1 MTRTAQQSA
10 ATERTSRWRVLPGR
24 ANVVLWLG
32 VGALAVALLAVSAPL
47 SVTVYEVP
55 VVTAMLFSLVL
66 AGAMPLAI
74 VLPWGGVAAAIV
86 SATALTS
93 GSTFT
98 TEAPWPVSVTTT
110 IAVSLTWLLVGWR
123 ARWFVVTIA
132 WAGGLLLVIVSTTE
146 ALSAN
151 APSGAI
157 IADLV
162 VFAAASLVL
171 ALAGI
176 IMRNWEIVGAQLVA
190 ERALSAAEIA
200 HREAAE
206 EKARI
211 ARELH
216 DVVAHGMSAIQ
227 VRAASARYRLADLP
241 PDAIA
246 EFDDIAATA
255 RSSMADMRS
264 ILGVL
269 RDETTGAAS
278 NPQPTLADLSALVE
292 RARALAPVT
301 VTGEWNL
308 TPAERADPLLGLT
321 VYRAVQE
328 ALSNAARHAPGAAV
342 TVAWHESGNERHIT
356 ITNEAT
362 TRPADARAGDAHP
375 SRTGGQGLRGMRER
389 LHVLN
394 GTVTTATQA
403 GGGFAVQV
411 AIPRA
416 STRGASS

>member
-1 MTRTAQQSA
+1 MSNTA
-10 ATERTSRWRVLPGR
+10 ERTSRWRVLPGR
-24 ANVVLWLG
+24 ANIVLWVA
-32 VGALAVALLAVSAPL
+32 VGAFSVALLAVSAPL
-47 SVTVYEVP
+47 GVTVYDVP
-55 VVTAMLFSLVL
+55 VVTALLFSLVL
-66 AGAMPLAI
+66 AGAVPLALL
-74 VLPWGGVAAAIV
+74 LPWGGVAAALV

-93 GSTFT
+93 GAAFT
-98 TEAPWPVSVTTT
+98 IEAPWPVSVTTT
-110 IAVSLTWLLVGWR
+110 IAVSLIWLLVGWR
-123 ARWFVVTIA
+123 TRWFVVTIGWFGA
-132 WAGGLLLVIVSTTE
+132 VLLVIVSTAE

-162 VFAAASLVL
+162 VFAASSLVM

-176 IMRNWEIVGAQLVA
+176 ILRNWEIVGAQLVA

-200 HREAAE
+200 QREAAE

-227 VRAASARYRLADLP
+227 VRAASARYRLSNLP

-255 RSSMADMRS
+255 RASMADMRS

-269 RDETTGAAS
+269 RDESSGAAS
-278 NPQPTLADLSALVE
+278 NPQPTLADLSSLVD
-292 RARALAPVT
+292 RARDLATIT

-308 TPAERADPLLGLT
+308 ATAERTDPLLGLT

-328 ALSNAARHAPGAAV
+328 ALSNAARHAPGAP
-342 TVAWHESGNERHIT
+342 IT
-356 ITNEAT
+356 ITWDESSTNRAFT
-362 TRPADARAGDAHP
+362 VANAASTRVIDGSRAPEHNQ
-375 SRTGGQGLRGMRER
+375 STLRGGQGLRGMRER
-389 LHVLN
+389 LQVLN
-394 GTVTTATQA
+394 GTVQTDTLTD
-403 GGGFAVQV
+403 GGFAVRV
-411 AIPRA
+411 TIPRDT
-416 STRGASS
+416 TRGVSL

>member
-1 MTRTAQQSA
+1 M
-10 ATERTSRWRVLPGR
+10 ERTSRWRVLPGR
-24 ANVVLWLG
+24 ANVGLWLG
-32 VGALAVALLAVSAPL
+32 VGAFAVALLAVSAPL
-47 SVTVYEVP
+47 SVTVYDVP
-55 VVTAMLFSLVL
+55 VVTALLFSLVL
-66 AGAMPLAI
+66 AGAIPLAL
-74 VLPWGGVAAAIV
+74 VLPWGGVAAALV

-93 GSTFT
+93 GSAFT

-123 ARWFVVTIA
+123 ARWFVVTLGWFGA
-132 WAGGLLLVIVSTTE
+132 VLLVIVSTTE

-162 VFAAASLVL
+162 VFAASSLVM

-176 IMRNWEIVGAQLVA
+176 ILRNWEIVGAQLVA
-190 ERALSAAEIA
+190 ERALSATEIA

-227 VRAASARYRLADLP
+227 VRAASARYRLTDLP
-241 PDAIA
+241 PEAIA

-255 RSSMADMRS
+255 RASMADMRS

-269 RDETTGAAS
+269 RDESSDTVS
-278 NPQPTLADLSALVE
+278 SPQPTLADLSALVE
-292 RARALAPVT
+292 RARDLAPIT

-308 TPAERADPLLGLT
+308 SAAERANSLLGLT

-328 ALSNAARHAPGAAV
+328 GLSNAARHAPGAAI
-342 TVAWHESGNERHIT
+342 TIAWDETASSRHIT
-356 ITNEAT
+356 IKNDAPTRAT
-362 TRPADARAGDAHP
+362 DDVRTADSAHAH
-375 SRTGGQGLRGMRER
+375 SRGGQGLRGMRER
-389 LHVLN
+389 IHVLN
-394 GTVTTATQA
+394 GTVSTDVLAD
-403 GGGFAVQV
+403 GGFAVRV
-411 AIPRA
+411 TIPRD
-416 STRGASS
+416 TPRGMTP